1 MRKYIITK
9 RKRKYNGV
17 KNIKPTRESRKIAIT
32 MKRTNRKGNKHSSN
46 RGKQE
51 KGTRRRNIMVK
62 KKQMTKI
69 TRK

>member
-51 KGTRRRNIMVK
+51 KGTRRRDIIVEK
-62 KKQMTKI
+62 HTGEKLQ
-69 TRK
+69 